1 MIGFLANFARR
12 ARDFSE
18 VPGRPYVWLE
28 LAPEGILV
36 RAQHKAI
43 RGNHILLWEQIGMAR
58 EEVRSAMVD
67 QAIARAA
74 LPVMRRM
81 EDQREEE
88 QAL

>member
-18 VPGRPYVWLE
+18 VP
-28 LAPEGILV
+28 
-36 RAQHKAI
+36 
-43 RGNHILLWEQIGMAR
+43 
-58 EEVRSAMVD
+58 
-67 QAIARAA
+67 
-74 LPVMRRM
+74 VMRRM